1 MLLHLKILNIVKKKK
16 IFYSHAVFL
25 VSWHLFDKHVFQG
38 MEEYELVEKC
48 RQGNDLARK
57 ELYERYGGRLF
68 AICLRYVN
76 DRETAQDVLH
86 DGFIK
91 IYGSFDK
98 FTWRGEGSLRAWIER
113 IMVNTAL
120 QHLRKNDVMSLAVN
134 IDDVNESFDAEEP
147 DVEDVER
154 IPNTVLM
161 RFISELPEG
170 YRTVFNLYT
179 FEEKSHK
186 EIAQLL
192 SINEKSSASQL
203 FRAKQSLAKKIKLYL
218 ENNAE

>member
-1 MLLHLKILNIVKKKK
+1 L
-16 IFYSHAVFL
+16 
-25 VSWHLFDKHVFQG
+25 
-38 MEEYELVEKC
+38 E
-48 RQGNDLARK
+48 
-57 ELYERYGGRLF
+57 GR
-68 AICLRYVN
+68 
-76 DRETAQDVLH
+76 
-86 DGFIK
+86 
-91 IYGSFDK
+91 
-98 FTWRGEGSLRAWIER
+98 GSLRAWIER

-203 FRAKQSLAKKIKLYL
+203 FRG
-218 ENNAE
+218 